1 MKNKIYVTLA
11 VLLLVNLLSVSSFAF
26 ESEDFQIDSVKSSFD
41 NGNLNVKITM
51 TAPDMT
57 SAIGDSSTFKAMFKV
72 YVDETELTTT
82 AYKDDDNAGGYAVVT
97 RPPFLGGKLEY
108 WYISLQGHTGGEKL
122 FQFTVPM
129 NLADGT
135 HSITVTC
142 ADVQNDSIY
151 KWLSIGT
158 DTNGNNISLPS
169 DNEILY
175 QCDFIVG
182 NLNEELPSIT
192 ITNHVGNAAT
202 VTGTVDNG
210 KATLNVACDK
220 ACVVAYTTDEGKTYT
235 RANAEKA
242 DSGYNFVVPDYSENM
257 KFVVAVK
264 GDVSGNG
271 ALDSD
276 DVVQI
281 KAAQLGK
288 LTTFTD
294 LQKLVSDINGDGI
307 LDSDETVQVKAAQL
321 GKLSLAW

>member
-1 MKNKIYVTLA
+1 MNISDGDILTLGYGPGS
-11 VLLLVNLLSVSSFAF
+11 NFANWNGTIPKGNADYLARCSIV
-26 ESEDFQIDSVKSSFD
+26 SEDD
-41 NGNLNVKITM
+41 
-51 TAPDMT
+51 A
-57 SAIGDSSTFKAMFKV
+57 ST
-72 YVDETELTTT
+72 DPILS
-82 AYKDDDNAGGYAVVT
+82 D
-97 RPPFLGGKLEY
+97 
-108 WYISLQGHTGGEKL
+108 
-122 FQFTVPM
+122 
-129 NLADGT
+129 
-135 HSITVTC
+135 SIT
-142 ADVQNDSIY
+142 DST
-151 KWLSIGT
+151 KG
-158 DTNGNNISLPS
+158 
-169 DNEILY
+169 
-175 QCDFIVG
+175 
-182 NLNEELPSIT
+182 
-192 ITNHVGNAAT
+192 AAT